1 MTGLLVRFPRK
12 PGTGH
17 DVADTFAL
25 REIRPDPGSV
35 DGGLDSM
42 TKLHAADGEDVGNS
56 IHGNVLDIDGM
67 VRT

>member
-17 DVADTFAL
+17 DVSDTVAL
-25 REIRPDPGSV
+25 REIRPDSGSV
-35 DGGLDSM
+35 NGGLDSM
-42 TKLHAADGEDVGNS
+42 TKLHVADDEDVGNS
-56 IHGNVLDIDGM
+56 IHGNLLDIDGM